1 MFQLTDG
8 SVSDICLRMEIAY
21 PETECADR
29 DNPQSMSLFGALDN
43 NPNAASTSAF
53 GNNQQQSPT
62 GNINIFGNTQPVA
75 QTSLFG
81 NAQQSQPTAS
91 LFGNANSGATAGGNV
106 NGGTNTNN
114 AAQSTGTLGGNPL
127 NVVMGSFDSTPIGMM
142 PNLFGNTTQPMTTG
156 GSILAPTTQ
165 PLTTGGSSFGNA
177 QNQSTGTSPFGN
189 TATTTAQPTTGNSL
203 FGSTNTTQPATGNS
217 LFGNTNTTQPATGG
231 NLFGNTTTNQPVTGG
246 SLVGNTSTTGNTS
259 IMTTQP
265 AGSAST
271 TNQSTTSLFGNTL
284 ATNQPS
290 NSLFGN
296 TSTANPPPATNT
308 TQPTSLFG
316 NVGTNTGTGTTQQQP
331 SLFGDK
337 PGGLF
342 GSTSAASGAGLLTGA
357 QTQQLQQ
364 LNQPS
369 LFGSTTATQL
379 GALFGNTQ
387 NNAIGSSL
395 FGDKPQGTLFGNT
408 TGSSNAFNTSTL
420 SSSFLGS
427 KTPAQ
432 QQAVAQAQALQLQQK
447 IEAIYNAWNPNSP
460 QCQFQV
466 CSI

>member
-1 MFQLTDG
+1 
-8 SVSDICLRMEIAY
+8 
-21 PETECADR
+21 
-29 DNPQSMSLFGALDN
+29 
-43 NPNAASTSAF
+43 
-53 GNNQQQSPT
+53 
-62 GNINIFGNTQPVA
+62 
-75 QTSLFG
+75 
-81 NAQQSQPTAS
+81 
-91 LFGNANSGATAGGNV
+91 
-106 NGGTNTNN
+106 
-114 AAQSTGTLGGNPL
+114 
-127 NVVMGSFDSTPIGMM
+127 
-142 PNLFGNTTQPMTTG
+142 
-156 GSILAPTTQ
+156 
-165 PLTTGGSSFGNA
+165 
-177 QNQSTGTSPFGN
+177 
-189 TATTTAQPTTGNSL
+189 
-203 FGSTNTTQPATGNS
+203 
-217 LFGNTNTTQPATGG
+217 
-231 NLFGNTTTNQPVTGG
+231 
-246 SLVGNTSTTGNTS
+246 
-259 IMTTQP
+259 MTTQP

-466 CSI
+466 CSIWPRLSRETEVIFSIVSITS